1 MGYKSN
7 SQGISELLGTIIE
20 LLAPEQSLLGGY
32 FEEKSAIAHMLL
44 FIFWNA
50 CQIKLVT
57 VSTKITIILLENNL
71 TECIKRQKNF
81 TINHITILLLINYSK

>member
-7 SQGISELLGTIIE
+7 SQGISERLGTIIE
-20 LLAPEQSLLGGY
+20 LLAPEQSLPGGY
-32 FEEKSAIAHMLL
+32 FEEKSAIALMLL

-57 VSTKITIILLENNL
+57 AQKLL
-71 TECIKRQKNF
+71 
-81 TINHITILLLINYSK
+81 